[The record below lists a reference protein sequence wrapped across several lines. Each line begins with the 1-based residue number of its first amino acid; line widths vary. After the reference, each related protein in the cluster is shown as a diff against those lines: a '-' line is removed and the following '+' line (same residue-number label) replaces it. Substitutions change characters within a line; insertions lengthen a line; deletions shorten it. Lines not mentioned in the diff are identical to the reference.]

1 MREKSRP
8 TRGLTAFTAA
18 ALGAAMCAGCGGLG
32 AGGDAVESVRLV
44 NRMNRINVETHRS
57 EATVDEMLVR
67 LQPVLVV
74 RSAGDAARARQQLG
88 AATEACQQQAQQLEQ
103 QLPGLDEEGAS
114 FFDKRRAALVS
125 IQDPVERR
133 AAAADFERDLERFL
147 EYQASAVAAL
157 DAYDELN
164 LELEA
169 ILETLPRSPQ
179 PGALT
184 DDALTDDALDLRN
197 QAWSLRMILE
207 DCKRAAGA
215 FDVR

>member
-8 TRGLTAFTAA
+8 TRGITAFTAG
-18 ALGAAMCAGCGGLG
+18 ALGAALCAGCGGLG

-44 NRMNRINVETHRS
+44 NQMKRINVETHRS
-57 EATVDEMLVR
+57 EETVDEMLVR

-74 RSAGDAARARQQLG
+74 RSAGDAAHARERLG

-114 FFDKRRAALVS
+114 FFDQRRAALGS
-125 IQDPVERR
+125 IEDPDERR
-133 AAAADFERDLERFL
+133 AAAAELERDLERFL

-164 LELEA
+164 LELDA
-169 ILETLPRSPQ
+169 ILQALPRSPQ

-184 DDALTDDALDLRN
+184 DEALDLRN

-207 DCKRAAGA
+207 DCERAARA